1 MQIRIRRDGRA
12 IMTSLISWELGRR
25 LAAGIGGALFV

>member
-1 MQIRIRRDGRA
+1 MLFRVA